1 MNRGQRKSDG
11 DVNRRIPHQTM
22 QLNLNLSLRPA
33 AREPDVERLLNKRTG
48 RRKINVSINS
58 SRFYPRFRAPFQV
71 LFIELI
77 AQHGDN
83 FKRIASSMP
92 NKVRHDVVS

>member
-1 MNRGQRKSDG
+1 VNWSEEDQRE
-11 DVNRRIPHQTM
+11 HQF
-22 QLNLNLSLRPA
+22 NEVLS
-33 AREPDVERLLNKRTG
+33 
-48 RRKINVSINS
+48 S
-58 SRFYPRFRAPFQV
+58 SLTLFLQG
-71 LFIELI
+71 LFIELV